1 MSEIISV
8 SGSSTDLF
16 KLVLKTV
23 KFTLVSY
30 VVSVILIAVLAVLLV
45 YTDMSE
51 SLSAPAVKG
60 ITLFGAFLSAFL
72 TAKTTSS
79 KGWLSG
85 IFAGALNIFI
95 LQLIGAAAFGAPLFA
110 PSGFIMLALG
120 AVCGMT
126 GGIIGV
132 NSGNT

>member
-1 MSEIISV
+1 MSETISV
-8 SGSSTDLF
+8 SNSDTDIF
-16 KLVLKTV
+16 KVVLKTV

-30 VVSVILIAVLAVLLV
+30 VVSVILIAALAVLLV

-51 SLSAPAVKG
+51 AVSAPAVKG

-72 TAKTTSS
+72 TAKTANA
-79 KGWLSG
+79 KGWLCG
-85 IFAGALNIFI
+85 MFAGAFNIFA
-95 LQLIGAAAFGAPLFA
+95 LQLIGTAAFGAPLFV
-110 PSGFIMLALG
+110 SSNFIMVALG

-132 NSGNT
+132 NFGN

>member
-1 MSEIISV
+1 MSEIVSV
-8 SGSSTDLF
+8 SGSGTDLF
-16 KLVLKTV
+16 KLALKTV

-30 VVSVILIAVLAVLLV
+30 VVSVILMAALAVLLV
-45 YTDMSE
+45 YTDISE
-51 SLSAPAVKG
+51 SVSAPAVKG

-72 TAKTTSS
+72 TAKTTSA

-85 IFAGALNIFI
+85 IFAGAFNIFV
-95 LQLIGAAAFGAPLFA
+95 LQLTGTAAFGAPLFA
-110 PSGFIMLALG
+110 PAGFIMLALG
-120 AVCGMT
+120 AVCGMA